1 MYKFVRNKPFDSLLE
16 ISPTNH
22 IRLNTFNLEF
32 KTIEVWFTDQNGQQL
47 EIEDRINLTL
57 VIKQKIYWCIKI
69 VRIYVKEYGFLSF
82 ANYIGKNL
90 SNKYGQILLDSA
102 QNSTTDFIKTTSKD
116 KFDKQQKQLAI

>member
-1 MYKFVRNKPFDSLLE
+1 MYKFVRNKPFGSLLE

-22 IRLNTFNLEF
+22 ICLNSFNLEF
-32 KTIEVWFTDQNGQQL
+32 QNIEVWFTDQNRQQL
-47 EIEDRINLTL
+47 EIEERINSTL

-69 VRIYVKEYGFLSF
+69 DRIYVKKYGFLPF

-102 QNSTTDFIKTTSKD
+102 KNSTTDFIKTTSKD
-116 KFDKQQKQLAI
+116 KFEKQQKQLAI